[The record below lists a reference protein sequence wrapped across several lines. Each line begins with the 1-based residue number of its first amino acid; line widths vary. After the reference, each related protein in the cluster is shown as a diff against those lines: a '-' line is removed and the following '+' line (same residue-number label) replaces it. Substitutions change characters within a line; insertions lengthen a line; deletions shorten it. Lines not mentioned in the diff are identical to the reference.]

1 MVKANTLRELAQFIE
16 ILQTTGLDPRCI
28 KQAAGNVPKL
38 IKAFEAQPE
47 NRAGRRVR
55 KPARKAVRRT
65 LTHLSSAARHVGDG
79 SASRAE
85 ARRLIRYA
93 GCCDDF
99 TALERRASQYRGRH
113 NKIVRGI
120 NDRKA
125 REQARELWLDDNH
138 SVLEVKTLSHLRSVG
153 KRLRNCIGGEL
164 GADYRDALRRGESE
178 FWVLRCLGEDVG
190 LLAIDT
196 ESRRIEECAGVANEP
211 VGWEQDLFLELQS
224 VLSATGDQIEE
235 FIDSGA
241 FSLFVHQPNLYPVPV
256 QIDKRTYQVWSSI
269 GELIVCDD
277 RERWSRFRLALRR
290 RRELPSCEA
299 TYGSALDADQ
309 LVCLV
314 AVSPVLA
321 EVIAQCLPESNPG
334 DAESSAD
341 RRRRPRRRRRR
352 AGR

>member
-1 MVKANTLRELAQFIE
+1 MAKKNPKSELAKLTGV
-16 ILQTTGLDPRCI
+16 LQAADIDPRCVQ
-28 KQAAGNVPKL
+28 QAVGNVPKL
-38 IKAFEAQPE
+38 VTAYEMQLE

-55 KPARKAVRRT
+55 KPVRQAVLRT
-65 LTHLSSAARHVGDG
+65 LAHLVSAARHADDN
-79 SASRAE
+79 SPSRAE
-85 ARRLIRYA
+85 ARKLIRFA
-93 GCCDDF
+93 ACCDEF
-99 TALERRASQYRGRH
+99 IELERRASQYRGRH

-125 REQARELWLDDNH
+125 REQARELWLDDDH

-211 VGWEQDLFLELQS
+211 VGWEQDLFLELQR
-224 VLSATGDQIEE
+224 VLSAAGDQIEE

-241 FSLFVHQPNLYPVPV
+241 FSMFVHQPNLYPVPV

-321 EVIAQCLPESNPG
+321 KVIAQCLPESNPG

-352 AGR
+352 AGC